1 MAKEKICGVYKIE
14 NSVNGKYYIGSSN
27 NIYRRWKEHIKLL
40 NKNNHHSPHLQFAWN
55 KYGEKILSFLY

>member
-27 NIYRRWKEHIKLL
+27 NIYNFDDIPLR
-40 NKNNHHSPHLQFAWN
+40 
-55 KYGEKILSFLY
+55 